1 MSLRTVVYGSS
12 QQEIKL
18 IEDHLVEDQE
28 IEVVYHSLNL
38 PVAGD
43 DVAKIQPDLVLVYG
57 ATSEWAYKIAGQIY
71 TMFPNIVTIVM
82 SDLTDESVARQVLLS
97 LIHI

>member
-1 MSLRTVVYGSS
+1 MSLRTIVYGAS

-57 ATSEWAYKIAGQIY
+57 AASEWAYKIAGY
-71 TMFPNIVTIVM
+71 CHDCYVGF
-82 SDLTDESVARQVLLS
+82 DG
-97 LIHI
+97 